1 MSLNRNLFNMQIA
14 HSKGLIRLEKTLA
27 KDIRSFLLQ
36 SESEIFQKVVA
47 RGLLDR
53 PITRA
58 SRRQLNKLISRV
70 NKDLS
75 RVDKKMIKMLRK
87 SIDEIAIYEQ
97 GFQKRLI
104 QNSAPFPVSL
114 KDASSSIILSSVYS
128 RPTQGRTLSTW
139 FQNYS
144 TSKRQNVDQAIRQ
157 AYYQGEGVA
166 GARRRLLTSPNSQ
179 IIRSGRGAEAIARTG
194 LNHSATQAK
203 AIFYENNG
211 IKKGR
216 YTAVLDGRTTIICSS
231 QDGMIDTIS
240 NLQGWIPAHFA
251 CRSTIVPVIENQ
263 NVLGERQTITD
274 SRTKKRIS
282 RSFGGDPRKRKAWL
296 RENVGSVP
304 AKTTYNQWLRGQ
316 SAKFQDQYLGKTK
329 GALFRRGKLNLED
342 FIDSKTRLPLNLKQL
357 KTLEPKAFQLAN
369 L

>member
-1 MSLNRNLFNMQIA
+1 MQIA
-14 HSKGLIRLEKTLA
+14 HSKGLIRLERTLA
-27 KDIRSFLLQ
+27 RDIRGFLLQ
-36 SESEIFQKVVA
+36 AESDIFERIVA
-47 RGLLDR
+47 KGFLNK
-53 PITRA
+53 PISRTT
-58 SRRQLNKLISRV
+58 RRQLNNLITRV

-75 RVDKKMIKMLRK
+75 KVDKKMIKMLRK
-87 SIDEIAIYEQ
+87 SIDEIALYEQ

-104 QNSAPFPVSL
+104 KQSAPFPVNL

-128 RPTQGRTLSTW
+128 RPTQGRTLATW
-139 FQNYS
+139 MSNYS

-157 AYYQGEGVA
+157 AFYQGEGVA

-179 IIRSGRGAEAIARTG
+179 IVRSGRGAEAIARTG

-203 AIFYENNG
+203 ALFYENNG

-216 YTAVLDGRTTIICSS
+216 YTAVLDGRTTIVCSS

-240 NLQGWIPAHFA
+240 NLQSWIPAHFA

-274 SRTKKRIS
+274 TRTKRKIQ
-282 RSFGGDPRKRKAWL
+282 RSFKGDPKKRQAWL
-296 RENVGSVP
+296 RENVGKTP

-316 SAKFQDQYLGKTK
+316 SAKFQDQYLGKQK

-342 FIDSKTRLPLNLKQL
+342 FIDSKTRLPLSLKQL
-357 KTLEPKAFQLAN
+357 RTLEPKAFQLAN